1 MLQTLSYFFDELY
14 RNFRITDAIDIAIIS
29 VMLYSGL
36 VWFKGTASR
45 RVATGVTLVVIVY
58 FLARAF
64 DLYLTSM
71 LFQAGF
77 AVLVIM
83 LIVIFQEDLRRGF
96 EQVATWG
103 TLPSQRR
110 TTAQITDIDT
120 LVEVVYTLAASRR
133 GALIVVK
140 GREALD
146 RHISNGV
153 SLSGHL
159 SKPLLLSIFDPHS
172 PGHDGAVVLDDGRVA
187 AFGAHLPLSKNREEI
202 AFRGT
207 RHSAALGLS
216 ERSDALVIAI
226 SEERGSVSTAE
237 RGALQEVL
245 SAAVLK
251 RRLERFFKH
260 RFPSHSVPL
269 WQRFL
274 AHNMLLKV
282 VAIILA
288 CTGWVLFA
296 YNVGTIQQTFEVPIE
311 YRNVPEHLSL
321 DGTAPNKAQVTL
333 TGSERAYRFL
343 DPSSLKISVDLG
355 IGFAGS
361 QIIQITGRN
370 LKLPSNL
377 DVHRIQ
383 PQVLWIN
390 LREITHTKPEGL
402 GPRVGS

>member
-1 MLQTLSYFFDELY
+1 MFQTLLYFFDELY

-29 VMLYSGL
+29 VILYSGL
-36 VWFKGTASR
+36 VWFKETASR
-45 RVATGVTLVVIVY
+45 QVATGVALLVIVY

-83 LIVIFQEDLRRGF
+83 LIVVFQEDLRSGF
-96 EQVATWG
+96 ERVATWG
-103 TLPSQRR
+103 TLPTQRH
-110 TTAQITDIDT
+110 TTAQISDIDT
-120 LVEVVYTLAASRR
+120 LVEVVYTLAAGKR

-140 GREALD
+140 GRETLE
-146 RHISNGV
+146 RHISSGV
-153 SLSGHL
+153 LLSGQL

-172 PGHDGAVVLDDGRVA
+172 PGHDGAVVLQNGCVA
-187 AFGAHLPLSKNREEI
+187 AFGGHLPLSKNRKEI
-202 AFRGT
+202 ASRGT

-216 ERSDALVIAI
+216 ECSDALVIVV
-226 SEERGSVSTAE
+226 SEECGSVSVAE
-237 RGALQEVL
+237 RGALEEVL

-251 RRLERFFKH
+251 RQLEGFFEH
-260 RFPSHSVPL
+260 RFPNHSEPM
-269 WQRFL
+269 WRRFL
-274 AHNMLLKV
+274 AYDMLLKTIAV
-282 VAIILA
+282 VLA
-288 CTGWVLFA
+288 CTGWLLLA
-296 YNVGTIQQTFEVPIE
+296 YNIGTIQQTFEVPIE
-311 YRNVPEHLSL
+311 YRNVPERLSL

-343 DPSSLKISVDLG
+343 DLSDLKISVDLG
-355 IGFAGS
+355 EGFAGS

-390 LREITHTKPEGL
+390 LRETTNTKP
-402 GPRVGS
+402 

>member
-1 MLQTLSYFFDELY
+1 MLQTLSYFFDELH

-36 VWFKGTASR
+36 MWFKETASR
-45 RVATGVTLVVIVY
+45 RVATGVILLVIVY

-64 DLYLTSM
+64 DLYLTSL

-103 TLPSQRR
+103 TLPSQLH
-110 TTAQITDIDT
+110 TAAQITDIDT
-120 LVEVVYTLAASRR
+120 LVEVVYTLAASKR
-133 GALIVVK
+133 GALIAVK

-146 RHISNGV
+146 RHISSGV
-153 SLSGHL
+153 LLSGHL

-172 PGHDGAVVLDDGRVA
+172 PGHDGAVVLDNDRVA
-187 AFGAHLPLSKNREEI
+187 AFGVHLPLSKNRAEI

-216 ERSDALVIAI
+216 ECSDALIIVV

-237 RGALQEVL
+237 RGALQDVP

-251 RRLERFFKH
+251 RRLERFFTH
-260 RFPSHSVPL
+260 RFPTHSKPM

-274 AHNMLLKV
+274 AYNMLLKI
-282 VAIILA
+282 VAILLA
-288 CTGWVLFA
+288 CTGWLLFA
-296 YNVGTIQQTFEVPIE
+296 YDVGTIQQTFEVPIE

-343 DPSSLKISVDLG
+343 DPSSLKISIDLG
-355 IGFAGS
+355 VGFAGS
-361 QIIQITGRN
+361 QIIQITSRN

-377 DVHRIQ
+377 DVQRIQ
-383 PQVLWIN
+383 PRVLWIH
-390 LREITHTKPEGL
+390 LREITNTKPGDS
-402 GPRVGS
+402 GHT